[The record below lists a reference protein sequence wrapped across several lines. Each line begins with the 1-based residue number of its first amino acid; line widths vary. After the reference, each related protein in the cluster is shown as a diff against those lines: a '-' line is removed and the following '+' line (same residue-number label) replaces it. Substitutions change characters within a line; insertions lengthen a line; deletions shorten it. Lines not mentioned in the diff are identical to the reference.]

1 MRGRLFSALIVG
13 AAGCAAALPVLA
25 GTCYEV
31 IDRNDVVIYR
41 DTRAP
46 VDLSN
51 AGAPAREA
59 MRNRGELLVFFDVE
73 TCVVLGRATPTGSR
87 ALTTEEIVAGWR
99 SVPGKG
105 GWGTYSSRYGG
116 SPTPVQPAQP

>member
-1 MRGRLFSALIVG
+1 MNRSLFTPLIVG
-13 AAGCAAALPVLA
+13 AALGAAAMPVLA

-31 IDRNDVVIYR
+31 IGRNDAVIYR
-41 DTRAP
+41 DTRPP

-59 MRNRGELLVFFDVE
+59 MRRRGELLIFYDAP
-73 TCVVLGRATPTGSR
+73 TCATIGRANTARDR

-99 SVPGKG
+99 SFAGKG
-105 GWGTYSSRYGG
+105 GWGTYSSHYGG
-116 SPTPVQPAQP
+116 SPTP